1 MNPLNYLAVGL
12 FCAAFFVPAAVRAGE
27 VTNVTATQRAGTKLV
42 DITYDLSSTT
52 NSTVTLKVAN
62 GGEASAA
69 EAVSEVT
76 GDVGTA
82 VATGSGKTITWD
94 GGAEANGQYGS
105 RTFVVIAEPEPTPL
119 PAESFALITDEYR
132 MGTHEVTWKL
142 WQEVRSW
149 AASNGY
155 DIGSRGSGK
164 GDEHPVHSVNWYDV
178 VKWCNAASERAGLE
192 PVYYLSE
199 GGAVYRSG
207 QSEPTIDYSKQGY
220 RLPSEE
226 EWEYAARGGLEGK
239 LYPWGDLITH
249 DYANYYYDQAVNRY
263 HEDYD
268 EGGYPYTSPVGSFA
282 ANDYGLYDMAGNVFE
297 WCNDSDGG
305 RRVLRGGSWLTYGYY
320 DCRVAFRYNYSPD
333 YRNDFNGFRLALS
346 E

>member
-1 MNPLNYLAVGL
+1 MMNPLNYLAVGL

-94 GGAEANGQYGS
+94 GGAEANGQHGS

-142 WQEVRSW
+142 WKEVRSW
-149 AASNGY
+149 AVDNGY
-155 DIGSRGSGK
+155 DLDGVGSGK
-164 GDEHPVHSVNWYDV
+164 GDQHPVHSVSWYDV
-178 VKWCNAASERAGLE
+178 VKWCNAASERKGLE
-192 PVYYLSE
+192 PVYYVSE

-207 QSEPTIDYSKQGY
+207 QSEPYIDYSKQGY
-220 RLPSEE
+220 RLPSEA

-239 LYPWGDLITH
+239 LYPWGDAITH
-249 DYANYYYDQAVNRY
+249 DYANYYDNGY

-268 EGGYPYTSPVGSFA
+268 EGGHPYTSPVGSFA

-297 WCNDSDGG
+297 WCNDSYGG
-305 RRVLRGGSWLTYGYY
+305 GFRVQRGGSWLYSADY
-320 DCRVAFRYNYSPD
+320 CRVAYRDYDFPDGRYY
-333 YRNDFNGFRLALS
+333 YYGFRLALS